1 MKINKKFLQVIA
13 AFQILFFHLWAPLT
27 STQIEQFILK
37 TAYVGV
43 DMFFFLSAYS
53 LAGREIDYVP
63 FLKDRVLKM
72 YAKFAFF
79 VLIMALFTK
88 SYGVIRAVKSLTLI
102 EFFQKGGGAFL
113 WFIPAILIFYMLYP
127 LFLKWN
133 SRLKV
138 LWVLLIWIALS
149 VISEYAFSYTAVFIF
164 TNRIPVILTGYLFKT
179 YCNEKLDEA
188 NNNDI
193 ACDEQRNTAKRNNTS
208 SYVECEIDKHS
219 GTNIQFLRRSWI
231 VLILIGTL
239 LLYMYGFKVRLN
251 FPIKDMFYVLA
262 IPTVLGLAILSGH
275 IKKSALID
283 ALGSLTLE
291 LYAVQMIFGQKILIS
306 FYNLFEKNALLTNL
320 AVTFVMFLMAFVLS
334 KLTGVIDK
342 KRAIV

>member
-1 MKINKKFLQVIA
+1 MTINKKFLQVIA

-63 FLKDRVLKM
+63 FLKDRVLKL

-79 VLIMALFTK
+79 VLIMALFSK
-88 SYGVIRAVKSLTLI
+88 SFGVIRAVKSLTLI

-113 WFIPAILIFYMLYP
+113 WFIPAILIFYAVYP

-133 SRLKV
+133 SRFKV
-138 LWVLLIWIALS
+138 IWVLLIWLTGS
-149 VISEYAFSYTAVFIF
+149 VFAEHVLSYTAVFIF
-164 TNRIPVILTGYLFKT
+164 TNRIPVILAGYLFKT
-179 YCNEKLDEA
+179 YCTK
-188 NNNDI
+188 NNN
-193 ACDEQRNTAKRNNTS
+193 
-208 SYVECEIDKHS
+208 
-219 GTNIQFLRRSWI
+219 LRRSFI
-231 VLILIGTL
+231 VLIPLGVL

-262 IPTVLGLAILSGH
+262 IPSVLGLVTLSSYV
-275 IKKSALID
+275 KKYAVTES
-283 ALGSLTLE
+283 LGSITLE
-291 LYAVQMIFGQKILIS
+291 LYAVQMIFGQRILI
-306 FYNLFEKNALLTNL
+306 FAYNIFNKNALLTNI
-320 AVTFVMFLMAFVLS
+320 FV
-334 KLTGVIDK
+334 TGVMLLLTYIISYVI
-342 KRAIV
+342 KRGERLIIK

>member
-1 MKINKKFLQVIA
+1 MTINKKFLQVIA

-63 FLKDRVLKM
+63 FLKDRVLKL

-79 VLIMALFTK
+79 VLIMALFSK
-88 SYGVIRAVKSLTLI
+88 SFGVIRAVKSLTFI

-113 WFIPAILIFYMLYP
+113 WFIPAILIFYAVYP

-133 SRLKV
+133 SRFKV
-138 LWVLLIWIALS
+138 IWVLLIWLTGS
-149 VISEYAFSYTAVFIF
+149 VFAEHVLSYTAVFIF
-164 TNRIPVILTGYLFKT
+164 TNRIPVILAGYLFKT
-179 YCNEKLDEA
+179 YCTK
-188 NNNDI
+188 NNN
-193 ACDEQRNTAKRNNTS
+193 
-208 SYVECEIDKHS
+208 
-219 GTNIQFLRRSWI
+219 LRRSFI
-231 VLILIGTL
+231 VLIPLGVL

-262 IPTVLGLAILSGH
+262 IPSVLGLVTLSSYV
-275 IKKSALID
+275 KKYAVTES
-283 ALGSLTLE
+283 LGSVTLE
-291 LYAVQMIFGQKILIS
+291 LYAVQMIFGQRILIWA
-306 FYNLFEKNALLTNL
+306 YNVFNKNALLTNI
-320 AVTFVMFLMAFVLS
+320 FV
-334 KLTGVIDK
+334 TGVMLLLAYIISYVI
-342 KRAIV
+342 KRGERLIIK

>member
-1 MKINKKFLQVIA
+1 MTINKKFLQVIA

-63 FLKDRVLKM
+63 FLKDRLLKM

-79 VLIMALFTK
+79 VLIMALFSK
-88 SYGVIRAVKSLTLI
+88 SFGVIRAVKSLTFI

-113 WFIPAILIFYMLYP
+113 WFIPAILILYIIYP

-133 SRLKV
+133 SRFKV
-138 LWVLLIWIALS
+138 IWVLLIWLVAG
-149 VISEYAFSYTAVFIF
+149 VFSEHVLSYTAVFIF
-164 TNRIPVILTGYLFKT
+164 TNRIPVILAGYLFKM
-179 YCNEKLDEA
+179 YCTK
-188 NNNDI
+188 NNN
-193 ACDEQRNTAKRNNTS
+193 
-208 SYVECEIDKHS
+208 
-219 GTNIQFLRRSWI
+219 LRRSFI
-231 VLILIGTL
+231 VLIPLGAL

-262 IPTVLGLAILSGH
+262 IPTVLGLVTLSSYV
-275 IKKSALID
+275 KKYAVTES
-283 ALGSLTLE
+283 LGSITLE
-291 LYAVQMIFGQKILIS
+291 LYAVQMIFGQRILIWA
-306 FYNLFEKNALLTNL
+306 YNVFNKNALLTNI
-320 AVTFVMFLMAFVLS
+320 FV
-334 KLTGVIDK
+334 TGVMLLLAYIISHVF
-342 KRAIV
+342 KRGERLIIK

>member
-1 MKINKKFLQVIA
+1 MTINKKFLQVIA
-13 AFQILFFHLWAPLT
+13 AFQILFFHLWAPIT

-63 FLKDRVLKM
+63 FLKDRVLKL

-79 VLIMALFTK
+79 VLIMALFSK
-88 SYGVIRAVKSLTLI
+88 SFGVIRAVKSLTFI

-113 WFIPAILIFYMLYP
+113 WFIPAILIFYAVYP

-138 LWVLLIWIALS
+138 IWVLLIWLVAG
-149 VISEYAFSYTAVFIF
+149 VFSEHVLSYTAVFIF
-164 TNRIPVILTGYLFKT
+164 TNRIPVILAGYLFKT
-179 YCNEKLDEA
+179 YCTH
-188 NNNDI
+188 NNN
-193 ACDEQRNTAKRNNTS
+193 
-208 SYVECEIDKHS
+208 
-219 GTNIQFLRRSWI
+219 LRRSFI
-231 VLILIGTL
+231 VLIPLGAL

-262 IPTVLGLAILSGH
+262 IPSVIGLVMLSSYV
-275 IKKSALID
+275 KKCAVTDS
-283 ALGSLTLE
+283 LGSITLE
-291 LYAVQMIFGQKILIS
+291 LYAVQMIFGQRILIWA
-306 FYNLFEKNALLTNL
+306 YNVFNKNALLTNI
-320 AVTFVMFLMAFVLS
+320 FV
-334 KLTGVIDK
+334 TGVMLLLAYIISYVI
-342 KRAIV
+342 KRGERLIIK